1 MSFEIINNT
10 CEICKQKA
18 TGGILDESDPIKI
31 RYTCQDHYIQ
41 VYELIKK
48 KINKWPLEVKKSYIM
63 VVSFHK

>member
-48 KINKWPLEVKKSYIM
+48 KEKQ
-63 VVSFHK
+63 